1 MIRRPPISTLTYT
14 LFPYTTLFRSNA
26 WLRDRAESRSHT
38 RTFFVACSGNRAG
51 RKGGGG
57 RGAGG
62 AGRYAVRYGEAF
74 VLPARRVR
82 TRRCADRRIDARR
95 LSDSAGPVRPK
106 VFSAAGRRSGRRRR
120 ARSADRVAACCRGS
134 DRRGVG

>member
-26 WLRDRAESRSHT
+26 WRRERAESRSHT

-62 AGRYAVRYGEAF
+62 AGRYAVRYWEAF
-74 VLPARRVR
+74 VLPAWRVR
-82 TRRCADRRIDARR
+82 TRRCAHRRIDARR
-95 LSDSAGPVRPK
+95 LSDAAGPVRPEI
-106 VFSAAGRRSGRRRR
+106 FCAFGRRTRSEERRVGKEGVRPVQSGWLQ
-120 ARSADRVAACCRGS
+120 VYK
-134 DRRGVG
+134 

>member
-82 TRRCADRRIDARR
+82 TRRRSEEHTSALQSLMRISYAVFC
-95 LSDSAGPVRPK
+95 LKIKTNERPTHTDIYL
-106 VFSAAGRRSGRRRR
+106 RQ
-120 ARSADRVAACCRGS
+120 
-134 DRRGVG
+134 